1 VAVDNPTGFDGSILK
16 EIKDIK
22 ERLDQ
27 LSATPL
33 GKVKYATAHGAPI
46 APVLTA
52 ATVTASVTVTVPPLA
67 TSCAYSVYA
76 WAGGLNTTALNDYLT
91 LQVEVTFAG
100 YDNWTQQS
108 QTTAPGTTVVVVV
121 PMVDSFTFPPG
132 GGTLTISAI
141 ANVGTGPW
149 TNTTYNAV
157 FSEGLLVF
165 QY

>member
-1 VAVDNPTGFDGSILK
+1 
-16 EIKDIK
+16 
-22 ERLDQ
+22 
-27 LSATPL
+27 
-33 GKVKYATAHGAPI
+33 
-46 APVLTA
+46 VLTA